1 MCCFIISRITYIN
14 VKRLY
19 IFVRFLPVG
28 INHGCLFYLER
39 EQQTF
44 RTKPKKKRTK
54 TQIIGTTQVT
64 IGQASDLWET
74 VPDELSAGAVKFRS
88 LRKNI
93 CQGHK
98 IGKVH
103 Q

>member
-1 MCCFIISRITYIN
+1 MVVF
-14 VKRLY
+14 
-19 IFVRFLPVG
+19 
-28 INHGCLFYLER
+28 FYLER

-74 VPDELSAGAVKFRS
+74 VRDELSAGAVQIPEPGSQDWQSPPVVENWLARQFK
-88 LRKNI
+88 
-93 CQGHK
+93 QGLPSVK
-98 IGKVH
+98 QG
-103 Q
+103 